1 MRNTRINHERSHIMN
16 RWREPIHEW
25 AVILAGGD
33 GTRLRELTYEVSG
46 DRRPK
51 QFCAFF
57 GGKSLLAHTRDRLRP
72 LFLEDNTFF
81 VLNRAHRKHYRTD
94 LSSVQSR
101 RKLIQPSNR
110 GTAPAIV
117 LAVLKILR
125 LDPDA
130 TIAIFPSDHHYNEN
144 RFFQSTVD
152 RGLRLAK
159 IYPDR
164 ILIVGAP
171 PTYPEVEYGWIQP
184 GAHVVDSPPNS
195 LQYVLSFWEKPS
207 LADAGALQ
215 KSGCLWNTFVT
226 IGSGDAFLDLLVA
239 TVPNVVALIRKALS
253 ESILDR
259 IYSEIQSADFSKHV
273 LSLLPER
280 LLVLCDGPSGWTD
293 FGSPQRAMNVL
304 HALAAS

>member
-1 MRNTRINHERSHIMN
+1 MRITRMNQVRSHVMN
-16 RWREPIHEW
+16 RWREPVHEW

-33 GTRLRELTYEVSG
+33 GTRLRELTCEVSG
-46 DRRPK
+46 DHRPK

-57 GGKSLLAHTRDRLRP
+57 GGKSLLAHTRDRLKP
-72 LFLEDNTFF
+72 LFLEDNTVF
-81 VLNRAHRKHYRTD
+81 VLNREHRTHYRTD

-101 RKLIQPSNR
+101 RKLVQPSNR

-125 LDPDA
+125 FDPKA
-130 TIAIFPSDHHYNEN
+130 TSAIFPSDHHYNED
-144 RFFQSTVD
+144 RVFRSTVD

-159 IYPDR
+159 IYRDQ
-164 ILIVGAP
+164 ILIIGAP

-184 GAHVVDSPPNS
+184 GARVVDSPLTP
-195 LQYVLSFWEKPS
+195 LHYVLRFWEKPN

-226 IGSGDAFLDLLVA
+226 IGSGKAFLDLLVA
-239 TVPNVVALIRKALS
+239 GVPHVVASIQKALP
-253 ESILDR
+253 ESTLDCV
-259 IYSEIQSADFSKHV
+259 YPEIQPADFSRHV

-304 HALAAS
+304 HAMAAS